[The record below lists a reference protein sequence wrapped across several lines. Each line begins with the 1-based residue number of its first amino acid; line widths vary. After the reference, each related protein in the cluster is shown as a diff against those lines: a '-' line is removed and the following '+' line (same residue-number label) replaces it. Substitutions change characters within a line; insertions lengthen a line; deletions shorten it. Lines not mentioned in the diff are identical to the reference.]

1 MDAPKPAAPKP
12 IVILGSTGSIGRQA
26 LAVAK
31 ALPHRLKVVGL
42 AAHSN
47 CELFAQQVHEWQPR
61 IAGLWD
67 EAAANRVR
75 EMLSGSATRIVSG
88 PSGLAEIATLPE
100 AQLVL
105 GAMLGAAGLT
115 PTLAAIEAGKDVAIA
130 NKETLV
136 AAGEIVMEAA
146 RAKGIALLPVDSE
159 HSAIA
164 QCLVGEESRSI
175 TRLTI
180 TASGG
185 PFVDMPRDQIA
196 AASPTL
202 ALKHPTWS
210 MGRKITIDS
219 ATLMNKGLESIEAR
233 WLFDVPM
240 QDIDIVVHRQ
250 SIVHS
255 FVTFCDRSVKAQLGV
270 PDMRL
275 PIQWALLHPER
286 IGADTA
292 VGIDT
297 AANAEDAS
305 AGVAPALDV
314 MRMGPLTF
322 EPADE
327 TRFPAPALARHAM
340 ELGGTAPAVM
350 NAANEVAVQAFLD
363 GATGFYGITDC
374 VAAVLERH
382 SPVARPALDDIYA
395 ADAEARR
402 MACEILSINIE

>member
-1 MDAPKPAAPKP
+1 MTEPKP
-12 IVILGSTGSIGRQA
+12 IVILGSTGSIGQQA
-26 LAVAK
+26 LAVAR

-47 CELFAQQVHEWQPR
+47 AQLFAEQVAEWKPA

-67 EAAANRVR
+67 EAAAGRVR
-75 EMLSGSATRIVSG
+75 DAIGPGPTRIVSG
-88 PSGLAEIATLPE
+88 PNGLNEIATWPE
-100 AQLVL
+100 ACLVL

-115 PTLAAIEAGKDVAIA
+115 PTLAAVEAGKDVAIA

-136 AAGEIVMEAA
+136 AAGEIVMAA
-146 RAKGIALLPVDSE
+146 VHAKGVALLPVDSE

-164 QCLVGEESRSI
+164 QCLLGETDRSVA
-175 TRLTI
+175 RLTI

-185 PFVDMPRDQIA
+185 PFVDLSREEIA
-196 AASPTL
+196 AAPPTR
-202 ALKHPTWS
+202 ALRHPTWT

-219 ATLMNKGLESIEAR
+219 ATLMNKGLESIEAH
-233 WLFDVPM
+233 WLFGVPM
-240 QDIDIVVHRQ
+240 EEIDIVVHRQ

-286 IGADTA
+286 
-292 VGIDT
+292 V
-297 AANAEDAS
+297 AASEDAGE
-305 AGVAPALDV
+305 GVPALDV
-314 MRMGPLTF
+314 LRMGPLSF
-322 EPADE
+322 EPHDE
-327 TRFPAPALARHAM
+327 ARFPAPALARHAM
-340 ELGGTAPAVM
+340 ALGGTAPAAM

-382 SPVARPALDDIYA
+382 CVVARPNLDDIYA
-395 ADAEARR
+395 ADGEAR
-402 MACEILSINIE
+402 SIARELLGVAVG